1 MGVGRNE
8 SVVDS
13 LLKTSEATTTEANTL
28 SALKTSNS
36 PSTVKNLNKKTA
48 KLNNSSHLKS

>member
-1 MGVGRNE
+1 MSVGRNE

-36 PSTVKNLNKKTA
+36 PSTVKNWNKKTA